1 MTKLFYLL
9 LTLFLTGCSVT
20 IKETYVLKKYP
31 VEWEEEIV
39 TPTEHFHYED
49 YITCEWKCCY
59 IESDTI
65 CWHQKDTI
73 EVLKLVKVEKIKKFG
88 K

>member
-1 MTKLFYLL
+1 MKNLL
-9 LTLFLTGCSVT
+9 VFIFIVVLSSCSTVY
-20 IKETYVLKKYP
+20 KETYVLEKYP
-31 VEWEEEIV
+31 VEWYEEII
-39 TPTEHFHYED
+39 TPSEHFHYED
-49 YITCEWKCCY
+49 YYTCEWNCCY

-73 EVLKLVKVEKIKKFG
+73 EVLNLVKVEKIKKFG